1 VIGVEKPDFDERG
14 MIVHQRG
21 PQPIHRHGYPWYPQS
36 VNRDQAL
43 RILKE
48 SLPQLRTYGV
58 RDVALFGSVARNDA
72 DSSSDIDILIDFDPD
87 AESFDN
93 LMNVADLLDARFDSQ
108 VDLVT
113 VNGLSPYLAA
123 SVQKEAVHAEIA

>member
-1 VIGVEKPDFDERG
+1 
-14 MIVHQRG
+14 
-21 PQPIHRHGYPWYPQS
+21 

-43 RILKE
+43 QILKDI
-48 SLPQLRTYGV
+48 SPQLQSYGV

-72 DSSSDIDILIDFDPD
+72 DDTSDIDILIDFEPE

-93 LMNVADLLDARFDSQ
+93 LMNVADLLDEQFDSR

-113 VNGLSPYLAA
+113 VNGLSPYLVA
-123 SVQKEAVHAEIA
+123 SVQEEALHAEIA

>member
-1 VIGVEKPDFDERG
+1 MHALDSWTGGFLHWLQPLHRTGSPWHPDR
-14 MIVHQRG
+14 
-21 PQPIHRHGYPWYPQS
+21 

-43 RILKE
+43 QILNDIF
-48 SLPQLRTYGV
+48 PQLQTYGV

-72 DSSSDIDILIDFDPD
+72 GNSSDIDILIDFEPE

-93 LMNVADLLDARFDSQ
+93 LMNVADLLDRRFDSP

-123 SVQKEAVHAEIA
+123 SVQAEAVHAKIA

>member
-1 VIGVEKPDFDERG
+1 
-14 MIVHQRG
+14 M
-21 PQPIHRHGYPWYPQS
+21 S
-36 VNRDQAL
+36 RDQAL
-43 RILKE
+43 QILNDIF
-48 SLPQLRTYGV
+48 PQLQTYGV

-72 DSSSDIDILIDFDPD
+72 GSSSDIDILIDFEPE

-93 LMNVADLLDARFDSQ
+93 LMNVADLLDTRFDYP

-123 SVQKEAVHAEIA
+123 SVQAEAVHAKIA